1 MNNNCIYQ
9 KLLLIKTLLGS
20 YLLKG
25 VLVSI
30 YYRNSLGATWNFID
44 FPIIMKYFS

>member
-30 YYRNSLGATWNFID
+30 YYRNSHNKILLVEMVELLEI
-44 FPIIMKYFS
+44 S